1 MKQTLLS
8 LALFAMFATT
18 TQAGD
23 TKKSKKDKVKAK
35 TENCEKQCEKGSGGT
50 SCCAKRAQV

>member
-1 MKQTLLS
+1 MG
-8 LALFAMFATT
+8 LALLATLAT
-18 TQAGD
+18 AAQAGD

-50 SCCAKRAQV
+50 GCCAKRAQV